1 MLETYSS
8 GEHRL
13 RKLQV
18 TTSSSDLN
26 FEQKIEA
33 LLALGV
39 ESFGLEIGIL
49 SRVVGND
56 YTIVSVKAPDDGLA
70 KGAVFPLAD
79 TYCCRTLD
87 ADGPVSFYYAGQT
100 PWSSHPCY
108 RKFGLEAY
116 IGTRVDVDGRTFG
129 TLNFS
134 SPTAKPEPFTDCDLD
149 FLRLMAQWISLELAR
164 EQTQRD
170 LVQFKATLDQTLDCV
185 FMFSPVTMKFIYVNR
200 GAMEQVGYSAEEMAG
215 LGPADIKPQFT
226 EQAFRA
232 LADDVVASAERM
244 KKFETVHRHKNGK
257 LIPVEVFLQ
266 YVESTGQSPRFVAIV
281 RDVSERRRIDRM
293 KSEFISTVSHELRT
307 PLTSIH
313 GSLGLIDGLIK
324 SGSPERVPDLVAIAY
339 KNTRRLIALTNDI
352 LDMDKIESGAMR
364 LNLAIHALPPLLE
377 ESVELNRGCALQYSV
392 AFHVVAPVPN
402 VKLRFDG
409 DRFIQIMT
417 NLLSN
422 AAKFSMPGSVVDIV
436 AQSQANIV
444 TISVHDRGPGIPV
457 EFHDRIFTKFA
468 QADASDTRQN
478 GGTGLGLFITKSLVE
493 RMGGSIG
500 FRNVPGG
507 GSVFAVEFPTHN
519 QPE

>member
-1 MLETYSS
+1 MSETYSS

-56 YTIVSVKAPDDGLA
+56 YTLVSVKAPDDGLA

-87 ADGPVSFYYAGQT
+87 AHGPVSFHYAGQT
-100 PWSSHPCY
+100 AWRSHPCY

-134 SPTAKPEPFTDCDLD
+134 SPTAKPDPFTDCDLD

-226 EQAFRA
+226 QQSFRA
-232 LADDVVASAERM
+232 LADDVVASTERM

-281 RDVSERRRIDRM
+281 RDISERRRIDRM

-313 GSLGLIDGLIK
+313 GSLGLIDGLLK
-324 SGSPERVPDLVAIAY
+324 AGTPDRVPGLVAIAY
-339 KNTRRLIALTNDI
+339 KNTHRLIALTNDI

-364 LNLAIHALPPLLE
+364 LKSSDFSLPPLLDE
-377 ESVELNRGCALQYSV
+377 AVELNHGCALQYRV
-392 AFHVVAPVPN
+392 GFHVVHPVPD
-402 VKLRFDG
+402 VTIRVDR
-409 DRFIQIMT
+409 DRFVQVMT

-422 AAKFSMPGSVVDIV
+422 AAKFSAPGSAVDIS
-436 AQSQANIV
+436 AQSKGSTVA
-444 TISVHDRGPGIPV
+444 ISVRDRGPGIP
-457 EFHDRIFTKFA
+457 EAFHDRIFTKFA
-468 QADASDTRQN
+468 QADASDTRQK

-493 RMGGSIG
+493 QMGGTIG
-500 FRNVPGG
+500 FQNVHGG
-507 GSVFAVEFPTHN
+507 GAMFAVEFPMHGTPN
-519 QPE
+519 